1 MGERLEQLCARV
13 ARGDQGAAAELTA
26 LLRSDDIQTL
36 RACVTH
42 TSALVRSVAAAALP
56 GRIEVQS
63 AAIARM
69 FAKDREVQVRR
80 ALAEAMSDDPHWGD
94 DELYAL
100 LLEDPDESVRSMLI
114 ERAIEREEL
123 LDTLAIAALEDSSM
137 TIRARLCALFA
148 DRHPER
154 AVPILIDALATQRDQ
169 TVQRAA
175 AVALNA
181 VIKRFKGLPDVV
193 ALPKPTIVGLARDA
207 LRELA
212 PRQFARLVAVLSER
226 APESDDDTE
235 TESEPAAPAPTT
247 PATPLGP
254 RAFELEPQVEAVLA
268 VLRRPSGRAALLVGP
283 SGAGKTSIVNELA
296 RRELQPGVPVRIV
309 RMAPDDFLAGTKY
322 LGEWQTKLEELVA
335 SLGQSPGS
343 VLFIPMAHLLT
354 STGTTIHSD
363 GSLGTALASYI
374 DRGALTV
381 IGETT
386 AEELAAG
393 LGRHSSA
400 RRVWTEIRVEAADEA
415 RTRRILRA
423 LCDEAKTPA
432 TEAVL
437 ERLYDYSE
445 MFIPAAAQ
453 PGRSAALLRGV
464 LEQRPGEA
472 LTAPAVLAE
481 LRRVTGVPLD
491 LLDDDTPL
499 DPAAVRE
506 FFAARVMGQREAI
519 EAITDVVTLFK
530 AGLNDPGKPLAVLLF
545 VGPTGVGKTE
555 LARALAERL
564 FGDPA
569 RLVRLDM
576 SEYATYEAFERLHG
590 STHHQGVLT
599 SIVRDRPLSVVLLD
613 EIEKA
618 HSNVFDLCLQIF
630 DAGRLTD
637 GSGRTVD
644 FRRTILIMTSN
655 LGSAVRVDPKLGF
668 GASGVEMPASDDVQ
682 RELRSFFRPEFLA
695 RIDRVVHFA
704 PLSLESA
711 EQIARRELARMLER
725 RGIER
730 RGLSI
735 DVDPTL
741 VSLLVR
747 EGYTQAFG
755 ARPLK
760 RTIERRV
767 LLPVARAIAGGR
779 IEPGSV
785 LRLRVDASSEVA
797 VDVVRPV
804 NEHATLEPVAPQAP
818 SEPVR
823 ERAQGLLEAT
833 ERLEALVARWKTR
846 RSELVEASNTPGFW
860 NDASKSAQAM
870 DELHRIDQLLERVS
884 KLSRGARGLS
894 ERALRPQGP
903 RSAAQE
909 YDKLVL
915 SAAQLAL
922 LARVAST
929 SDASRLGDALIEI
942 TSVRRSKAGLDG
954 VQLLARMYRAWAER
968 HGYECETLSDRC
980 GGEPHED
987 SLVLLVHGAGA
998 HELLRSESGLHT
1010 FQQSEGDK
1018 RAGEKGART
1027 QREAIRVDV
1036 HAVIETR
1043 LDAAR
1048 EGLTTST
1055 RKLSGVRGRQIERP
1069 TLEAKVFDAQRARSA
1084 VVWSAQPPK
1093 KALLHARL
1101 LLESRD
1107 ASSGGGEHVVRRY
1120 QLGAAPFVRD
1130 MRSKAQ
1136 SGKLHRVLDGEL
1148 DEFLALG

>member
-13 ARGDQGAAAELTA
+13 ARGDDGAAAELAA
-26 LLRSDDIQTL
+26 LLRSDEIQIL
-36 RACVTH
+36 RACATH
-42 TSALVRSVAAAALP
+42 ASALVRRVAASALP
-56 GRIEVQS
+56 GRIEMAS
-63 AAIARM
+63 AAIARVL
-69 FAKDREVQVRR
+69 AKDREAQVRR

-100 LLEDPDESVRSMLI
+100 LLEDTDESVRSTLI
-114 ERAIEREEL
+114 ERAVEREEL
-123 LDTLAIAALEDSSM
+123 LDTLAIAVHEDEST
-137 TIRARLCALFA
+137 TIRARLCALLA
-148 DRHPER
+148 ERHPER
-154 AVPILIDALATQRDQ
+154 AVPVLIEALAQQHDRE
-169 TVQRAA
+169 VLRAA
-175 AVALNA
+175 AVALNEL
-181 VIKRFKGLPDVV
+181 VKQCKGLPEVL
-193 ALPKPTIVGLARDA
+193 ALPASSIVAAA
-207 LRELA
+207 LEQLEDLA
-212 PRQFARLVAVLSER
+212 PRKFARAIDELRRRE
-226 APESDDDTE
+226 E
-235 TESEPAAPAPTT
+235 AAPTAPVADTVAA
-247 PATPLGP
+247 PQEPLGP
-254 RAFELEPQVEAVLA
+254 RAFELDAQVEAVLA
-268 VLRRPSGRAALLVGP
+268 VLRRPSSRAALLVGP
-283 SGAGKTSIVNELA
+283 SGAGKTAIVNELS
-296 RRELQPGVPVRIV
+296 RRELRPGAPVRVV
-309 RMAPDDFLAGTKY
+309 RMSPGDFLAGTRY
-322 LGEWQTKLEELVA
+322 LGEWQTKLEELVQ
-335 SLGQSPGS
+335 SLSKSPGS
-343 VLFIPMAHLLT
+343 VLFVPMAHLLT

-363 GSLGTALASYI
+363 GNVGTSLASYI
-374 DRGALTV
+374 ERGALTIV
-381 IGETT
+381 GETT
-386 AEELAAG
+386 AEELATG
-393 LGRHSSA
+393 LGRHASA
-400 RRVWTEIRVEAADEA
+400 RRVWTEIRVEPADEA

-423 LCDEAKTPA
+423 ICDEANAPA
-432 TEAVL
+432 SDAVL
-437 ERLYDYSE
+437 ERLIDYSE
-445 MFIPAAAQ
+445 MFVPAAAQ
-453 PGRSAALLRGV
+453 PGRSATLLRGV
-464 LEQRPGEA
+464 LEQRPGEPLTVPA
-472 LTAPAVLAE
+472 LLDE
-481 LRRVTGVPLD
+481 LRRVTGVPMD

-506 FFAARVMGQREAI
+506 FFAARVMGQRDAI
-519 EAITDVVTLFK
+519 EAVTDVVTLFK

-590 STHHQGVLT
+590 SAHRQGVLT
-599 SIVRDRPLSVVLLD
+599 SAVRERPLSVVLLD

-668 GASGVEMPASDDVQ
+668 GASGVETPASDDVQ

-760 RTIERRV
+760 GTIERRV
-767 LLPVARAIAGGR
+767 LLPVARAIASGR
-779 IEPGSV
+779 IEAGSV
-785 LRLRVDASSEVA
+785 LRLRVDASGAVA

-804 NEHATLEPVAPQAP
+804 SEHSTLAPAAAP
-818 SEPVR
+818 AHSDALR
-823 ERAQGLLEAT
+823 ERAQGLAAAVDAI
-833 ERLEALVARWKTR
+833 ERLAARWTAR
-846 RSELVEASNTPGFW
+846 RSELVEASNAPGFW
-860 NDASKSAQAM
+860 TDAAQSARSL
-870 DELHRIDQLLERVS
+870 DELHRIDQLLERIA
-884 KLSRGARGLS
+884 KLTRGARGLID
-894 ERALRPQGP
+894 RLARPRGP
-903 RSAAQE
+903 RSSAQD
-909 YDKLVL
+909 YDKLNL
-915 SAAQLAL
+915 SAAQLTL
-922 LARVAST
+922 LAKIAAL
-929 SDASRLGDALIEI
+929 SDGSRLGDALVEI
-942 TSVRRSKAGLDG
+942 TSVRRSTAGLDG
-954 VQLLARMYRAWAER
+954 VHLLARMYRAWAER

-987 SLVLLVHGAGA
+987 SLVLAVRGAGA
-998 HELLRSESGLHT
+998 HELLRGESGLHT
-1010 FQQSEGDK
+1010 FQQTDGDK
-1018 RAGEKGART
+1018 RAGAKGART
-1027 QREAIRVDV
+1027 QREAVRVDV
-1036 HAVIETR
+1036 HAVTEAG

-1048 EGLTTST
+1048 DGLSSST

-1069 TLEAKVFDAQRARSA
+1069 TLEAKVFDERRARSA

-1093 KALLHARL
+1093 KALHHARL
-1101 LLESRD
+1101 LLESRKEST
-1107 ASSGGGEHVVRRY
+1107 AGGEHVVRRY
-1120 QLGAAPFVRD
+1120 QLGSAPLVRD
-1130 MRSKAQ
+1130 MRSKSQ

-1148 DEFLALG
+1148 DEFLV

>member
-1 MGERLEQLCARV
+1 MSERLEQVCKRV
-13 ARGDQGAAAELTA
+13 ARGDEGAAAELAA
-26 LLRSDDIQTL
+26 LLRSDEIESL
-36 RACVTH
+36 RACATH
-42 TSALVRSVAAAALP
+42 ASALVRRVAAAALP
-56 GRIEVQS
+56 GRVESVS
-63 AAIARM
+63 AAIARVL
-69 FAKDREVQVRR
+69 AKDREVQVRR

-100 LLEDPDESVRSMLI
+100 LFEDSDETVRSTLI
-114 ERAIEREEL
+114 ERAVEREDL
-123 LDTLAIAALEDSSM
+123 LDTLAIAVLEDESE
-137 TIRARLCALFA
+137 TIRARLCALLA
-148 DRHPER
+148 ERHPER
-154 AVPILIDALATQRDQ
+154 AVPLLIEVLARQSDK
-169 TVQRAA
+169 TVLRAA
-175 AVALNA
+175 ALGLNEL
-181 VIKRFKGLPDVV
+181 VKRNRGLPEVL
-193 ALPKPTIVGLARDA
+193 ALPAPAIVAAA
-207 LRELA
+207 LEELEDLA
-212 PRQFARLVAVLSER
+212 PRKFAHAIAALRQL
-226 APESDDDTE
+226 APEAE
-235 TESEPAAPAPTT
+235 AAPVAKAQAAPSQA
-247 PATPLGP
+247 PGP
-254 RAFELEPQVEAVLA
+254 RAFELEQQVAAVLA
-268 VLRRPSGRAALLVGP
+268 VLRRPTARAALLVGP
-283 SGAGKTSIVNELA
+283 SGVGKTAIVNELA
-296 RRELQPGVPVRIV
+296 RCELRPGVPVRIV
-309 RMAPDDFLAGTKY
+309 RMSPDDFLAGTKY
-322 LGEWQTKLEELVA
+322 LGEWQTKLEELVE
-335 SLGQSPGS
+335 SLAATPGS

-363 GSLGTALASYI
+363 GNVGASLAGYI
-374 DRGALTV
+374 ERGALTV
-381 IGETT
+381 VGETT
-386 AEELAAG
+386 AEELASG
-393 LGRHSSA
+393 LGRHPSA
-400 RRVWTEIRVEAADEA
+400 RRVWTEIRVEPADEA

-423 LCDEAKTPA
+423 LCEEAKAPA

-437 ERLYDYSE
+437 ERLIDYSE
-445 MFIPAAAQ
+445 MFVAASAQ
-453 PGRSAALLRGV
+453 PGRSASLLRSV
-464 LEQRPGEA
+464 LEQHPGA
-472 LTAPAVLAE
+472 PLTASAVLDE

-564 FGDPA
+564 FGDEK

-590 STHHQGVLT
+590 SAHRQGVLT
-599 SIVRDRPLSVVLLD
+599 SAVRERPLSVVLLD

-618 HSNVFDLCLQIF
+618 HPNVFDLCLQIF

-668 GASGVEMPASDDVQ
+668 GASGVETPASEDVQ

-767 LLPVARAIAGGR
+767 LLPVARAIAAGR

-785 LRLRVDASSEVA
+785 LRLRVDASGAVA

-804 NEHATLEPVAPQAP
+804 NERATLEPAVAPAQPEAL
-818 SEPVR
+818 R
-823 ERAQGLLEAT
+823 ERAQSLTAAVNAVES
-833 ERLEALVARWKTR
+833 LVTRWRMR
-846 RSELVEASNTPGFW
+846 RSELVEASNAPDFW
-860 NDASKSAQAM
+860 KDANHSAPAL
-870 DELHRIDQLLERVS
+870 DELHRIDQLLERVA
-884 KLSRGARGLS
+884 KLSRGARTLI
-894 ERALRPQGP
+894 ERVSRARGP
-903 RSAAQE
+903 RPSAQS
-909 YDKLVL
+909 YDKLL
-915 SAAQLAL
+915 HATAQLAL
-922 LARVAST
+922 LARVAAAR
-929 SDASRLGDALIEI
+929 DASRLGDALIEI
-942 TSVRRSKAGLDG
+942 TSVRRSQAGLDG
-954 VQLLARMYRAWAER
+954 VLLLARMYGAWAAR
-968 HGYECETLSDRC
+968 HDYECETLSDRC

-998 HELLRSESGLHT
+998 HELLRTESGLHT
-1010 FQQSEGDK
+1010 FQQTESDA
-1018 RAGEKGART
+1018 RAGHSGART
-1027 QREAIRVDV
+1027 QREAVRVDV
-1036 HAVIETR
+1036 HAVTEAR
-1043 LDAAR
+1043 VDAAR
-1048 EGLTTST
+1048 EGLTSST
-1055 RKLSGVRGRQIERP
+1055 RKLSGARGRQIEHP
-1069 TLEAKVFDAQRARSA
+1069 TLEARVFDARRTRSA
-1084 VVWSAQPPK
+1084 VVWSAQPPR
-1093 KALLHARL
+1093 KALHHARL
-1101 LLESRD
+1101 LLESRSD
-1107 ASSGGGEHVVRRY
+1107 AASGGEHVVRRY
-1120 QLGAAPFVRD
+1120 QLGAAPLVRD
-1130 MRSKAQ
+1130 MRSKSQ
-1136 SGKLHRVLDGEL
+1136 SGKLHRVLAGEL